1 MKSKK
6 ILFSFFTV
14 LFLLSGCQSADEG
27 EENVEDEERLE
38 EVDERE
44 DESAAI
50 SQNQLGQGYYRPAL
64 NEEGH
69 YKTSKNR
76 GVTNSLNS
84 GINVNLFEKD
94 LIRLSQEDYPT
105 DDYYIQEGQYL
116 SEDLV
121 NSWMARESEDNPE
134 GLNPVES
141 GDEEKRNPNYLNS
154 ILELDFFKKEE
165 ESLDF
170 SGMTIGLTLNSVD
183 YYRAEQFGPIL
194 EQKIQ
199 EDQILEKGKEMANE
213 IVRRIRGMEDLNN
226 IPITVALYQQAER
239 DDLSGGVYI
248 AKGNSQA
255 ESTVVDDWKTVK
267 EERLIFP
274 LSGQSSAEAN
284 AFANFKSEVEAF
296 FPNISGITGRAH
308 YIDERLEA
316 LTINIMTQFYGEVE
330 MISYTQYLKQSA
342 ATYLPAD
349 NHTEIIVESA
359 RGIEAF
365 LEKSPEDSEFYSHVF
380 D

>member
-6 ILFSFFTV
+6 ILLSFFLLLSV
-14 LFLLSGCQSADEG
+14 LSGCQAAEDKEGQEG
-27 EENVEDEERLE
+27 EERVE
-38 EVDERE
+38 EVNEKE

-50 SQNQLGQGYYRPAL
+50 SRNQLGQGYYRPAL
-64 NEEGH
+64 NEEGN
-69 YKTSKNR
+69 YKISENR
-76 GVTNSLNS
+76 GITTSLNS
-84 GINVNLFEKD
+84 GINLNLFEKD
-94 LIRLSQEDYPT
+94 LIRLAQEDFPT
-105 DDYYIQEGQYL
+105 DKYYIQEGQYL
-116 SEDLV
+116 SKDLV
-121 NSWMARESEDNPE
+121 NSWIARESEGNPE

-141 GDEEKRNPNYLNS
+141 EDEEKRSPRYLNS

-165 ESLDF
+165 ESLNF
-170 SGMTIGLTLNSVD
+170 SGITIGLALNTVD

-194 EQKIQ
+194 EQKIK
-199 EDQILEKGKEMANE
+199 EEQILEKGKEMGNE
-213 IVRRIRGMEDLNN
+213 IIRRMRELEGLED
-226 IPITVALYQQAER
+226 IPITLALYQQAER
-239 DDLSGGVYI
+239 DDLAGGVYI
-248 AKGNSQA
+248 AKGTSEA
-255 ESTVVDDWKTVK
+255 TSTVVDSWKDINEK
-267 EERLIFP
+267 RLIFP
-274 LSGQSSAEAN
+274 LAGESSAEAN

-296 FPNISGITGRAH
+296 FPNISGITGRAY
-308 YIDERLEA
+308 YIDERMES

-342 ATYLPAD
+342 TTYLPAD

>member
-6 ILFSFFTV
+6 ILLS
-14 LFLLSGCQSADEG
+14 LFLVLSVLSGCQAADDEAESP
-27 EENVEDEERLE
+27 EEEKVE

-50 SQNQLGQGYYRPAL
+50 NRNQLGKGYYRPAL

-69 YKTSKNR
+69 YKTSESR
-76 GVTNSLNS
+76 GITRNLDS
-84 GINVNLFEKD
+84 GINLNLFEKD

-116 SEDLV
+116 SKDQV
-121 NSWMARESEDNPE
+121 YSWIGRKSEDNPE
-134 GLNPVES
+134 GLNPVKS

-170 SGMTIGLTLNSVD
+170 SGMTIGLALNSVD
-183 YYRAEQFGPIL
+183 YYQAEQFGPTL
-194 EQKIQ
+194 EQKIKD
-199 EDQILEKGKEMANE
+199 DQILEKGKEMANE
-213 IVRRIRGMEDLNN
+213 IVRRIREMEDLGN
-226 IPITVALYQQAER
+226 IPIAVALYQQAER

-248 AKGNSQA
+248 AKGKSQPA
-255 ESTVVDDWKTVK
+255 STLVDDWKTVN
-267 EERLIFP
+267 EERLVFP
-274 LSGQSSAEAN
+274 LAGQSSAEAN
-284 AFANFKSEVEAF
+284 AFANFKSEVETF

-308 YIDERLEA
+308 YIDERLNS
-316 LTINIMTQFYGEVE
+316 LTINIMTQFYGEIE
-330 MISYTQYLKQSA
+330 MISYSQYLKQSA

-359 RGIEAF
+359 RGVEAF
-365 LEKSPEDSEFYSHVF
+365 LEKGPEDAEFYSHVF